1 MKSGGDR
8 AAIGSG
14 GNCQFFS
21 HRSSSLQNWYHSESK
36 NEPKR
41 ISIYDIKPNNSSAE
55 SQNIYSPDISGGF
68 QHIHQIPK
76 KGPKTK
82 LLRKLDEEPE
92 AFCTDLWSDQLLPR
106 VEAKAYGVPNLRE
119 VIYVQRRT
127 VNKQLQLLIEVSKT
141 KNGKFYITVFKRDM
155 TKANEQRKLPPESL
169 SSEDD
174 IFHFAFDSVSVRE
187 LWQVEGL

>member
-21 HRSSSLQNWYHSESK
+21 HRSSSLQNWHQYKSK
-36 NEPKR
+36 YE
-41 ISIYDIKPNNSSAE
+41 NNTSDFKQKNISAE
-55 SQNIYSPDISGGF
+55 RENIYSPDVSNGF
-68 QHIHQIPK
+68 QHIRQIPK
-76 KGPKTK
+76 KAPKTR

-119 VIYVQRRT
+119 VIYVQRRV
-127 VNKQLQLLIEVSKT
+127 VNKQIQLLIEVSKT
-141 KNGKFYITVFKRDM
+141 KNGKFYITVFKRDV
-155 TKANEQRKLPPESL
+155 TKNNEQRKWPPESL

-174 IFHFAFDSVSVRE
+174 IFHYAFDSV
-187 LWQVEGL
+187 